1 MKKQIAKNI
10 IINFINLICS
20 IVAGLILTP
29 FLVKSLGIE
38 QYGMLPIALFMT
50 FYISVV
56 SQSITSAVNRFLIEQ
71 HIAGN
76 TKEANEIFT
85 TSTAI
90 ILFYSVGILVTASYF
105 VYHVNS
111 FLNVP
116 DVFLTETRGLF
127 LFVLGSI
134 CLSVIT
140 SAISVSVYVKNRI
153 DLIQIGNIIRNAM
166 KLLLTLFLFHM
177 GYKGLQYVGLA
188 IFLSEILCLIYTV
201 IVWQK
206 ITPELLLK
214 KVFFNRG
221 VIRKITSFSGLIIF
235 DQIGSILFL
244 KTDLLLINKLMGSR
258 QNGDYAIATQ
268 FSDLLRS
275 LAGLVAGSL
284 APVMMMLYEKKEYE
298 KLTSL
303 TISFVKL
310 LSLCIAI
317 PIVLLCVYSKEILF
331 FWLGPDFVHLYK
343 LVWVVTFPLI
353 INLGTL
359 PILSIN
365 LAVKKIKIP
374 AMMNFLL
381 ACGGMI
387 LSLQLFYSTN
397 LGYYAVA
404 IAFAISL
411 TIKNAIFIPWYA
423 AGIINASKFTFFKTH
438 ITSLIFSF
446 TFGCL
451 AYLLKG
457 VFTGSGIVLFL
468 GGAVS
473 AILGL
478 IISLLF
484 YSKKERVGIINL
496 FMKKRENA

>member
-1 MKKQIAKNI
+1 
-10 IINFINLICS
+10 
-20 IVAGLILTP
+20 
-29 FLVKSLGIE
+29 
-38 QYGMLPIALFMT
+38 
-50 FYISVV
+50 
-56 SQSITSAVNRFLIEQ
+56 
-71 HIAGN
+71 
-76 TKEANEIFT
+76 
-85 TSTAI
+85 
-90 ILFYSVGILVTASYF
+90 
-105 VYHVNS
+105 
-111 FLNVP
+111 
-116 DVFLTETRGLF
+116 
-127 LFVLGSI
+127 
-134 CLSVIT
+134 
-140 SAISVSVYVKNRI
+140 
-153 DLIQIGNIIRNAM
+153 
-166 KLLLTLFLFHM
+166 
-177 GYKGLQYVGLA
+177 
-188 IFLSEILCLIYTV
+188 
-201 IVWQK
+201 
-206 ITPELLLK
+206 
-214 KVFFNRG
+214 
-221 VIRKITSFSGLIIF
+221 
-235 DQIGSILFL
+235 
-244 KTDLLLINKLMGSR
+244 MGSR

-365 LAVKKIKIP
+365 LAVKKIKVP

-484 YSKKERVGIINL
+484 YSEKERVGIINL
-496 FMKKRENA
+496 FMKKRENV